1 MVYHRGGSTNY
12 GIACSIAISPLAIG
26 RSWWLLLRTS
36 WYGVVN
42 MLSLMN
48 ECELYF
54 MDNFNGGGLSGVN
67 GMSRGSQIFFI
78 WAGSVHLGGK
88 PYRSIWAGSIFFF
101 GRFSPFWR
109 EAISFWLVRSIGGF
123 SPMFHCTSEFNRH
136 RQTDTDI

>member
-1 MVYHRGGSTNY
+1 
-12 GIACSIAISPLAIG
+12 
-26 RSWWLLLRTS
+26 
-36 WYGVVN
+36 
-42 MLSLMN
+42 
-48 ECELYF
+48 

-101 GRFSPFWR
+101 EVQSILAGSQ
-109 EAISFWLVRSIGGF
+109 SFWLVRSIGGF